1 VGIRID
7 TTEIKMKSKG
17 DSEAGTGVKLPKP
30 WIQATVNTDQVV

>member
-1 VGIRID
+1 MKTDVDKMSEYSVGIRID

-30 WIQATVNTDQVV
+30 